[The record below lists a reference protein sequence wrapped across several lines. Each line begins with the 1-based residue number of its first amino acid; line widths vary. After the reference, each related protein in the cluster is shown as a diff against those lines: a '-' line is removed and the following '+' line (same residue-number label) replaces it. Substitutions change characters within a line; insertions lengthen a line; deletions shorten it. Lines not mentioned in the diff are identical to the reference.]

1 MIGHGARYIR
11 AAIRRVVR
19 ISAPGAIIPYVFL
32 LLLIS
37 AVSIPLLS
45 TRSESRAELEVDAF
59 IIRDDLTLQLNATA
73 QPVAR
78 DEIVD
83 TLEEGLRA
91 RITMHARLFDDGED
105 RFSLLGRSV
114 VEEMAV
120 ERTISFDPYRR
131 GYRIVDSR
139 SVETTM
145 SDLDAAIDEFF
156 RVDGVL
162 VTVAADAVSMESE
175 VRMVLEPR
183 VIPDALYLVRAISG
197 HGTIVSAWVTAGSPQ

>member
-1 MIGHGARYIR
+1 MIGHGARYTR

-45 TRSESRAELEVDAF
+45 TRSSLRAELQVDA
-59 IIRDDLTLQLNATA
+59 RMVRGEQTLQLNAWA

-78 DEIVD
+78 EQIAE
-83 TLEEGLRA
+83 TLEQGFRA
-91 RITMHARLFDDGED
+91 RITMHARLFDDAEGS
-105 RFSLLGRSV
+105 FSLLGRSV
-114 VEEMAV
+114 VEEVVV

-162 VTVAADAVSMESE
+162 VTGSTDASTMGSE
-175 VRMVLEPR
+175 IRMVLEPR